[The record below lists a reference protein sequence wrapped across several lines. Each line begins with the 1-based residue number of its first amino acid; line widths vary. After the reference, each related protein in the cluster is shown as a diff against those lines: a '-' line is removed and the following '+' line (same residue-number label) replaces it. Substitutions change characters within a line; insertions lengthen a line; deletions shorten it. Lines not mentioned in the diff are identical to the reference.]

1 MQRGIRDTRPFGTV
15 GRAILRTA
23 RLTPTA
29 MPRRGNGGAAVLWAL
44 ALPATALLVMRV
56 VRSVRAPRVDVLE
69 SAILPPRAFRRWV
82 DASSR
87 VETGPVNEI
96 PLDRFAGRGRGRR
109 TAARVPGYLDRE
121 AKQVKRAPFLL
132 PQPVLPTFA
141 NSKPDTAQ
149 KRTYLSR
156 CISSR
161 CPRNDHV
168 LPHTSGARGVHAAV
182 QKAGA

>member
-1 MQRGIRDTRPFGTV
+1 
-15 GRAILRTA
+15 
-23 RLTPTA
+23 
-29 MPRRGNGGAAVLWAL
+29 MPRPGNGRAAVLWAL
-44 ALPATALLVMRV
+44 ALTATALLVMRA

-132 PQPVLPTFA
+132 PPQPVLPTFA